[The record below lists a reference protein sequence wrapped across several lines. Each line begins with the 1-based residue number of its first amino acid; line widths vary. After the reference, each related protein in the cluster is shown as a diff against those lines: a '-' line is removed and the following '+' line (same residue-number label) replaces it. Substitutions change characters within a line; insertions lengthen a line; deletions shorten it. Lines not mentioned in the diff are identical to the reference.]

1 MIKKI
6 FLTLLLLG
14 EIAMATTTQYLESNG
29 RKIPIILEQDTRLPL
44 VTMQFI
50 FTNSGSVTDTKAG
63 LAKLSA
69 RMMGEGTK
77 KLGSSAFA
85 EALEAKAIHLSA
97 STGRETFVI
106 EVSCLKEEFSEALKS
121 LEMLF
126 DDPNLT
132 TEVLE
137 KVKKT
142 TIGGLSRKEN
152 DYDYVAANALKELLF
167 ENTPL
172 ALASSGT
179 IDSIQSIE
187 LADIKTFLEKHLVR
201 SRLIIAIGGD
211 IELNNIKKELE
222 TVVNTL
228 EMGTATEVE
237 TYKAKNNKRENTL
250 IRETEQAYIYFGAPY
265 NMPYDST
272 EQHKAKVAAFI
283 LGAGGFGSRMMEE
296 IRVKRGLAYS
306 AYARTDLSKS
316 SSYFTGYLQTK
327 IESLAEAKTTVK
339 EVISEFVKNG
349 VTQDELD
356 QTKKFLLGSE
366 PLRVETMSQRLNRS
380 FMEFYKNQEVGYAQK
395 ELNLIQ
401 KLTLQEINDFIKKHT
416 EINDLSFAVVT
427 K

>member
-1 MIKKI
+1 MRKI
-6 FLTLLLLG
+6 FLVLLLLG
-14 EIAMATTTQYLESNG
+14 EMAMAATTQYLESNG

-44 VTMQFI
+44 VTMQLI

-69 RMMGEGTK
+69 KMMGEGTK

-85 EALEAKAIHLSA
+85 ESLEAKAIHLSA

-121 LEMLF
+121 LEMLLS
-126 DDPNLT
+126 DPNLT

-152 DYDYVAANALKELLF
+152 DYDYVASNALRELLF

-179 IDSIQSIE
+179 IDSIQSMKLE
-187 LADIKTFLEKHLVR
+187 DVKTFLEKHLVR

-211 IELNNIKKELE
+211 IELNKIKKELE
-222 TVVNTL
+222 TVVHTL
-228 EMGTATEVE
+228 DMGTSTEVK
-237 TYKAKNNKRENTL
+237 TYKANNSKRENTL

-265 NMPYDST
+265 NMPYDSN
-272 EQHKAKVAAFI
+272 EQYKAKVAAFI

-306 AYARTDLSKS
+306 AYARNDLSKS

-327 IESLAEAKTTVK
+327 IDSLEEAKTTVK

-380 FMEFYKNQEVGYAQK
+380 FMEFYKNQEAGYAQK
-395 ELNLIQ
+395 ELELIQ
-401 KLTLQEINDFIKKHT
+401 KLTLKEINDFIKKHR